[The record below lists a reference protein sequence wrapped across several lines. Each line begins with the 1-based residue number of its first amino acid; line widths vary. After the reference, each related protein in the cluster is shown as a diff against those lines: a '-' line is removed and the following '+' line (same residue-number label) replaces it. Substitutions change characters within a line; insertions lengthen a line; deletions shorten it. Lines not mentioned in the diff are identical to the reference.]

1 LIKGDLLTFAILF
14 AHLLNFRSRFYSEVN
29 CLKSSKEIYI
39 AILNELWKKAILKN
53 LLKAKDLK
61 MSD

>member
-1 LIKGDLLTFAILF
+1 VAELRAAT
-14 AHLLNFRSRFYSEVN
+14 HLLGLAISYVA
-29 CLKSSKEIYI
+29 I